1 MSLDVQA
8 AASPLPEAETLR
20 RVAEEVISRPD
31 YNLEAQPG
39 SGRVLLDLILD
50 FISWL
55 LSPFRALFDALSAI
69 SPVLDWAVIILVFL
83 VVFALIAHI
92 IYSIKMALQ
101 GRRPSL
107 PFGAGTRKELVD
119 PTVLEQMADEAFGNG
134 DYIGAIRHL
143 FRACLLRLE
152 QVEKRTFR
160 RGMTNREHLRRYRS
174 GPISQPLE
182 LFVETID
189 TKWYGQ
195 GVCLPEDYERC
206 RSAHQNIR
214 HLARETSNAHRA

>member
-8 AASPLPEAETLR
+8 AASSLPEEETIR
-20 RVAEEVISRPD
+20 RIAEEVVSRPD

-39 SGRVLLDLILD
+39 SGSALLEWILG
-50 FISWL
+50 FFEWL
-55 LSPFRALFDALSAI
+55 LTPFRALFGALTEI
-69 SPVLDWAVIILVFL
+69 SPVLAWAVIILMFL

-92 IYSIKMALQ
+92 IYSIRMAMQ
-101 GRRPSL
+101 GRQASL
-107 PFGAGTRKELVD
+107 PFGAGKRKEQVD

-182 LFVETID
+182 LFVETLD